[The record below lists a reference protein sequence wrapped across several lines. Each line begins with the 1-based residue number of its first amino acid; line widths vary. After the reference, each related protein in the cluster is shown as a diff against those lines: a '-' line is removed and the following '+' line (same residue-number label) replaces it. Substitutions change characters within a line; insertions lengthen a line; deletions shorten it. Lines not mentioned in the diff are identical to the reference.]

1 MYIYLKKCI
10 KNTLILI
17 IMLETCEIYYYIV
30 YILPIYRHVYI
41 AYIGH
46 VHIL

>member
-10 KNTLILI
+10 KNTLISI

-30 YILPIYRHVYI
+30 YILPMYRTCSHSITYGI
-41 AYIGH
+41 
-46 VHIL
+46 